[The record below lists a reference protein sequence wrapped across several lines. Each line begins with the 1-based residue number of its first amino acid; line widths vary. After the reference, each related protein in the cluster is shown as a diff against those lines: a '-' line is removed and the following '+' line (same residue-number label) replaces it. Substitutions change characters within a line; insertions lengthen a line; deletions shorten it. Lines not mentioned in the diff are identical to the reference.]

1 MEGRL
6 KAIRAGNRS
15 AVTKL
20 FGRFLD
26 LKENTASEVTEE
38 IEIIRKSLTQK
49 RQTLQELNERILD
62 ALSEEDIEEE
72 ITNTDEYMYELD
84 CKIKKTETF
93 TEKVSCKTLNASAE
107 CFVPT
112 LEIHDSNVNTSAAI
126 NSSETACENI
136 LNNFPAS
143 DLNEQSNQAQLRDAA
158 AQTIAGFTLT
168 NANYET
174 AIDLLK
180 ERFGQPQKIINGH
193 MRALMELQAPRN
205 DAISLRNYGDCLE
218 SHVRSLECLGQKQ
231 EMYGAL
237 LIPVI
242 MNKLPAEIRKN
253 IAREYDGDNISLLNL
268 RKAISKE
275 VKILESGQIENSDG
289 FHATAMFLTGAS
301 KKQRH
306 VHYGQNQKT
315 KESTPYIET
324 TEIKSRPCIYCCTE
338 NHFPGDC
345 KKVTEVSAR
354 FDILKRKKLC
364 FNCLGNHRAADCK
377 SRNRCKKCQK
387 KHHTSICDMKQTKDK
402 DEPTRSTSVNIV
414 ETSKKAETTVLN
426 VEHRPTN
433 VLLKTAIAPVS
444 HENQTTDANIL
455 FDEGS
460 QRSFITEK
468 LANELEITRRRS
480 EAIKLSTFGEN
491 GSVQYLDSA
500 TINLITDSGELIAI
514 NVLIVPSIASPLSS
528 YHSSEVKRLPYLQG
542 LKLAHPVSI
551 DSEFVISFLI
561 GADFYWRIVENQVIR
576 GSGPTAVKS
585 KIGFLLS
592 GPTSQSSYTN
602 SARDHIYN
610 VIAMHTSVEQA
621 LERFWELE
629 NIGITDT
636 PDKNDS
642 NDKVKMYQDKC
653 IEFRDDKYYAKLPW
667 KDDHSELPSNYGIA
681 LKRTQSTINR
691 LSSNPEL
698 LKKYSAIIEEQ
709 ERKGFIEKVPE
720 DTKTSSV
727 VHYIPHHYVKKDSST
742 TPIRIVYDCS
752 CRESRDKPS
761 LNDCLDSTPPI
772 LNDLTSI
779 LTRFR
784 LHEFAVTT
792 DIEKAFLHVG
802 LHENDRDATRFL
814 WLKDPND
821 VNSSLVPYRFKAVL
835 FGATCSPFI
844 LDAFLFFPQQFG
856 EGKRKITEKEYQGH
870 GRDNKQNANLRT
882 RNMELEKSNTELC
895 HKHPGTE
902 TLIQNL
908 ADKVSEQKRIECQK
922 QKPKKESVNGPLN

>member
-1 MEGRL
+1 MEERL

-26 LKENTASEVTEE
+26 LKENSASEE
-38 IEIIRKSLTQK
+38 ITDEINIIRKSLALK
-49 RQTLQELNERILD
+49 RQTLQEVNGRILD
-62 ALSEEDIEEE
+62 ILSEEDIETE
-72 ITNTDEYMYELD
+72 IANTDEYMYELYH
-84 CKIKKTETF
+84 KIRQTEKF
-93 TEKVSCKTLNASAE
+93 TEKVPCKTLNANAE
-107 CFVPT
+107 CFIPT
-112 LEIHDSNVNTSAAI
+112 TDIQANNVNTSATI

-136 LNNFPAS
+136 LNNVPAS
-143 DLNEQSNQAQLRDAA
+143 DLNAQT
-158 AQTIAGFTLT
+158 AQTIAGFALT

-180 ERFGQPQKIINGH
+180 ERFGQPQKIINAH
-193 MRALMELQAPRN
+193 MRALIELPAPRN
-205 DAISLRNYGDCLE
+205 DAISLRNFGDFLE
-218 SHVRSLECLGQKQ
+218 SHLKLE
-231 EMYGAL
+231 
-237 LIPVI
+237 
-242 MNKLPAEIRKN
+242 KN
-253 IAREYDGDNISLLNL
+253 IAREYDGDNISLQNL

-301 KKQRH
+301 KIQRN
-306 VHYGQNQKT
+306 VHYSRNQKT
-315 KESTPYIET
+315 RELTPHVET
-324 TEIKSRPCIYCCTE
+324 TEMKSRPCIYCCTE

-345 KKVTEVSAR
+345 KKVTDVSAR

-364 FNCLGNHRAADCK
+364 FNCLGNHRASDCK

-387 KHHTSICDMKQTKDK
+387 KHHTSICDMKLTRDR
-402 DEPTRSTSVNIV
+402 DEPTKSTSVNIV
-414 ETSKKAETTVLN
+414 ETSKKSETTVLN

-468 LANELEITRRRS
+468 LANELEITQRKS
-480 EAIKLSTFGEN
+480 EAIKLATFGKN

-500 TINLITDSGELIAI
+500 TIDLITDSGELIAI
-514 NVLIVPSIASPLSS
+514 NVLIVPSIASPLTS

-542 LKLAHPVSI
+542 LKLAHPVSA

-561 GADFYWRIVENQVIR
+561 GADHYWRIVENQVIR
-576 GSGPTAVKS
+576 GPGPTAVKS
-585 KIGFLLS
+585 KTGFLLS
-592 GPTSQSSYTN
+592 GPTSQSSCIN
-602 SARDHIYN
+602 NVSDHIYN
-610 VIAMHTSVEQA
+610 VIAMHTSIEQA

-636 PDKNDS
+636 PDKNES
-642 NDKVKMYQDKC
+642 SDKVKMYQYKC

-667 KDDHSELPSNYGIA
+667 KHDHSELPSNYGIA
-681 LKRTQSTINR
+681 LKRTQN
-691 LSSNPEL
+691 
-698 LKKYSAIIEEQ
+698 
-709 ERKGFIEKVPE
+709 
-720 DTKTSSV
+720 
-727 VHYIPHHYVKKDSST
+727 SST

-821 VNSSLVPYRFKAVL
+821 LNSSLVPYRFRAVL

-844 LDAFLFFPQQFG
+844 LNATILKHLQNKNSTSASILGRDLYVDNVISSFASETDAIEYFR
-856 EGKRKITEKEYQGH
+856 ESRKIMMDAGMKLRSWASNRTIMDLQQRGMAMLEPTTDLSTVCNGDTREMH
-870 GRDNKQNANLRT
+870 DN
-882 RNMELEKSNTELC
+882 
-895 HKHPGTE
+895 
-902 TLIQNL
+902 I
-908 ADKVSEQKRIECQK
+908 KR
-922 QKPKKESVNGPLN
+922 PYY

>member
-49 RQTLQELNERILD
+49 RQTLRELNERILD

-72 ITNTDEYMYELD
+72 ITNTDEYMYEFD
-84 CKIKKTETF
+84 CKIKKIENF
-93 TEKVSCKTLNASAE
+93 TEKISCKTLNASAE
-107 CFVPT
+107 CFVPA
-112 LEIHDSNVNTSAAI
+112 LEIHDSNIKTSAAI

-143 DLNEQSNQAQLRDAA
+143 DLDEHSNHDWQRNVLSLKSNQVTNNYRLPKLNLPHFDGDILEWNTFWDSYESTIHRNQTLTPIQKFSYLKAQLRDAA

-174 AIDLLK
+174 AIYLLK
-180 ERFGQPQKIINGH
+180 ERFGQPQKIINAH
-193 MRALMELQAPRN
+193 MRALMELHAPRN

-242 MNKLPAEIRKN
+242 INKLPAEIRKN
-253 IAREYDGDNISLLNL
+253 IAREYDGDNISLHNL

-289 FHATAMFLTGAS
+289 FHSTAMFLTGAS
-301 KKQRH
+301 KKQRY
-306 VHYGQNQKT
+306 VHNGHNQKT
-315 KESTPYIET
+315 RESTPYVET
-324 TEIKSRPCIYCCTE
+324 TEIKNRPCIYCCTE

-345 KKVTEVSAR
+345 KKVTEVSTR

-387 KHHTSICDMKQTKDK
+387 KHHTSICDMKLTRDK
-402 DEPTRSTSVNIV
+402 EEPTRSTSVNIV

-460 QRSFITEK
+460 RRSFITEK
-468 LANELEITRRRS
+468 LANELEITRRKS
-480 EAIKLSTFGEN
+480 EAIKLSTFGGN

-514 NVLIVPSIASPLSS
+514 NVLIVPSIASPLTS

-542 LKLAHPVSI
+542 LKLADPVSI

-592 GPTSQSSYTN
+592 GPTSQSSCTN
-602 SARDHIYN
+602 SARDHI
-610 VIAMHTSVEQA
+610 
-621 LERFWELE
+621 
-629 NIGITDT
+629 
-636 PDKNDS
+636 
-642 NDKVKMYQDKC
+642 
-653 IEFRDDKYYAKLPW
+653 
-667 KDDHSELPSNYGIA
+667 
-681 LKRTQSTINR
+681 
-691 LSSNPEL
+691 
-698 LKKYSAIIEEQ
+698 
-709 ERKGFIEKVPE
+709 
-720 DTKTSSV
+720 
-727 VHYIPHHYVKKDSST
+727 
-742 TPIRIVYDCS
+742 
-752 CRESRDKPS
+752 
-761 LNDCLDSTPPI
+761 
-772 LNDLTSI
+772 
-779 LTRFR
+779 
-784 LHEFAVTT
+784 
-792 DIEKAFLHVG
+792 
-802 LHENDRDATRFL
+802 
-814 WLKDPND
+814 
-821 VNSSLVPYRFKAVL
+821 
-835 FGATCSPFI
+835 
-844 LDAFLFFPQQFG
+844 
-856 EGKRKITEKEYQGH
+856 
-870 GRDNKQNANLRT
+870 
-882 RNMELEKSNTELC
+882 
-895 HKHPGTE
+895 
-902 TLIQNL
+902 
-908 ADKVSEQKRIECQK
+908 
-922 QKPKKESVNGPLN
+922 